1 MTTREFIEYLLT
13 EEQSEGAIDEKVA
26 YEAASLVTGSFVYNL
41 YELLWLNDLS
51 VPAITAHLQ
60 KLYDSKENSALLYFV
75 VLLADAI
82 EFALPSEFF
91 KMSVKEQIVPIL
103 SAAFIDDWLDVDN
116 EYEEVT
122 EE

>member
-1 MTTREFIEYLLT
+1 MTTSEFIEYLLT
-13 EEQSEGAIDEKVA
+13 EEQSERTIDEKAA

-60 KLYDSKENSALLYFV
+60 KMYDGNENRALLYFV
-75 VLLADAI
+75 VLLANAI

-103 SAAFIDDWLDVDN
+103 SAAFIDDWLEVDN
-116 EYEEVT
+116 EYEEVI